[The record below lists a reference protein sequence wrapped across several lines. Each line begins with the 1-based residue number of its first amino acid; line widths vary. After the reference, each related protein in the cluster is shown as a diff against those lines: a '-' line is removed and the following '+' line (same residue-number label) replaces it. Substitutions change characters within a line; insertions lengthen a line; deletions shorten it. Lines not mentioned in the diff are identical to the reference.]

1 MSTQPIPS
9 PEAVSATSAAPEL
22 TPAAAPQ
29 ALAAQSAAQS
39 AKGQPKAVKPKAKAK
54 KPVTKPSATKPATVK
69 PSAAQPTASQ
79 RATAKPTLS
88 SAKPTAKPAPV
99 AAPKPA
105 PKKAAQAPATQ
116 RPLKAMPPVAPLLA
130 APEKDSGKT
139 RQKLVRDSFTMPPQ
153 DFNLIADLKARAL
166 GFGRP
171 TKKSELLRAGLQ
183 VLNAMKP
190 AALQQVL
197 SQLAPLKTGRPKK
210 HG

>member
-1 MSTQPIPS
+1 
-9 PEAVSATSAAPEL
+9 
-22 TPAAAPQ
+22 
-29 ALAAQSAAQS
+29 
-39 AKGQPKAVKPKAKAK
+39 
-54 KPVTKPSATKPATVK
+54 
-69 PSAAQPTASQ
+69 
-79 RATAKPTLS
+79 
-88 SAKPTAKPAPV
+88 
-99 AAPKPA
+99 
-105 PKKAAQAPATQ
+105 
-116 RPLKAMPPVAPLLA
+116 MPPVAPLLA
-130 APEKDSGKT
+130 APEKDSGKA

-210 HG
+210 HS